1 MRKSI
6 LYSLIA
12 LLAISAC
19 STVAL
24 TGRKQLNLV
33 SNTEVLSSSFQQY
46 HEFIQTAPLS
56 TNKANTALVEKV
68 GKKVSDAVE
77 RYFKENNMS
86 DRLEG
91 YAWEYKLVQNTQAN
105 AFCMPG
111 GKIVVYEGILSYTK
125 DENGLAVVIGHEVAH
140 AVARHSNERMS
151 QQLLVSAGNEVLGM
165 ALSEKSELVQAL
177 GATVYGLGSQVGVM
191 LPFSR
196 KHESEADYLGLI
208 FMAMAG
214 YDPTGAIG
222 FWERMST
229 GGASVPELL
238 STHPSDKTRIE
249 QIQKELPKALE
260 YYKK

>member
-1 MRKSI
+1 MKKSV

-12 LLAISAC
+12 LLVISAC

-33 SNTEVLSSSFQQY
+33 SNSEVLTSSFQQY
-46 HEFIQTAPLS
+46 DEFIQTAPLS
-56 TNKANTALVEKV
+56 ANKSNAAMVEEV
-68 GKKVSDAVE
+68 GKKISDAVE

-111 GKIVVYEGILSYTK
+111 GKIVVYEGILPYTK
-125 DENGLAVVIGHEVAH
+125 DENGLAVVLGHEVAH

-151 QQLLVSAGNEVLGM
+151 QQLLVSVGNEAVGL
-165 ALSEKSELVQAL
+165 ALSEKSELIRVL
-177 GATVYGLGSQVGVM
+177 GSTVYGLGTQVGVM

-214 YDPTGAIG
+214 YDPNGAIQ

-229 GGASVPELL
+229 GEASGPEFL
-238 STHPSDKTRIE
+238 STHPSEKTRIE
-249 QIQKELPKALE
+249 QIQRDLPKAME
-260 YYKK
+260 YYKE